1 MMQQENYTMQHNNSN
16 TSYESVFFIV
26 PSYILKLP
34 GLTLGFLKV
43 YETIFQFWNKGRI
56 CFLSNPM
63 IQERTGLGITQ
74 VKDALLFFEKAGEL
88 KRIHKAGK
96 RYLSRPERFIETDE
110 STFEQVAAP
119 AAGGSRSSG
128 QGVAA
133 PAAHNIK
140 NRNKEINVC
149 EEPEKIPQKTHTQII
164 PKTPKEE
171 YEKKTFNIEDLKNL
185 FQRKFA
191 GRTVTYEKLF
201 EACCEYH
208 SQKGNWVSPSK
219 WKTWIENERL
229 DNYEKKGSQLK
240 QPLTDEEK
248 QLLQE
253 KIDYRIYVKDIENDR
268 YLKLP
273 SGDREILSFSEWKAH
288 GAQQG

>member
-1 MMQQENYTMQHNNSN
+1 MQEHNSN

-56 CFLSNPM
+56 CFLSNGM
-63 IQERTGLGITQ
+63 IQQRTGLGITQ

-88 KRIHKAGK
+88 RRINKAGK

-128 QGVAA
+128 LGVAA

-149 EEPEKIPQKTHTQII
+149 EGPEKIPQKTHTQNT
-164 PKTPKEE
+164 PKTQKEE
-171 YEKKTFNIEDLKNL
+171 YEEKTFNIDDLKNM

-191 GRTVTYEKLF
+191 GRNITYEKLF
-201 EACCEYH
+201 EACCDYH

-229 DNYEKKGSQLK
+229 DNYSKNGSQLK
-240 QPLTDEEK
+240 QPLTEEQK
-248 QLLQE
+248 QMQQE
-253 KIDYRIYVKDIENDR
+253 QMEYHEYKKRIEHDR
-268 YLKLP
+268 LLKLP
-273 SGDREILSFSEWKAH
+273 SGNQEILSFDTWKAQH
-288 GAQQG
+288 AHQG